1 MATQGDFKA
10 RFAAAFDRAVN
21 EAEYTPS
28 MDGLKLEF
36 INKKSVSNAFT
47 LKAKDLE
54 TTEYKNEIRF
64 LIARRYFPGLDISG
78 ITMDKV
84 TTAKAL
90 NKALNT
96 LYNLNPTGY
105 TELLEREISGL
116 GPGELILFFLLD
128 NATVGGGNSA
138 GVDIIDNGTPYE
150 VKAVNKTGDG
160 KLVNFKLG
168 GTVNI
173 SDVQAKI
180 LKLKAE
186 LLKFDSSIA
195 EGEKTGI
202 NNDHMAGFES
212 KEFIEHCENMKI
224 RDSFKDLNDYFQK
237 IAYNGYFKNHPII
250 FMGSKSA
257 SRADKGR
264 VYDIVQVT
272 KKMVGIHKVTN
283 GTIKPYVKP
292 TAK

>member
-10 RFAAAFDRAVN
+10 RFAAAHLKAVN
-21 EAEYTPS
+21 EAEYTAS
-28 MDGLKLEF
+28 MDGLKLDF
-36 INKKSVSNAFT
+36 INQKSVSNAFT

-54 TTEYKNEIRF
+54 TTDYKNEIRF

-78 ITMDKV
+78 ITMASV
-84 TTAKAL
+84 TTTAAM

-96 LYNLNPTGY
+96 LYKLNPSGY

-128 NATVGGGNSA
+128 NASVGGGNSA

-173 SDVQAKI
+173 SDVQSKI

-186 LLKFDSSIA
+186 LLKFDPSIA
-195 EGEKTGI
+195 EGEKTGV
-202 NNDHMAGFES
+202 NNDHMKGFES
-212 KEFIEHCENMKI
+212 DEFIEHCKNMKI
-224 RDSFKDLNDYFQK
+224 KDSFADLNDYFQK

-257 SRADKGR
+257 SKADKGR

-292 TAK
+292 SA

>member
-1 MATQGDFKA
+1 MGTIGDFRAK
-10 RFAAAFDRAVN
+10 FAAAHLKAVN
-21 EAEYTPS
+21 EAEYTAS
-28 MDGLKLEF
+28 IDGLDLEF

-54 TTEYKNEIRF
+54 ITTYKNEIRF
-64 LIARRYFPGLDISG
+64 LIARRYFPGLDVSG

-84 TTAKAL
+84 GTAAAM

-96 LYNLNPTGY
+96 LYKLNPAGF
-105 TELLEREISGL
+105 TELLEREIAGL
-116 GPGELILFFLLD
+116 GPGEVILYFLLD
-128 NATVGGGNSA
+128 NVQLGGGNSA

-150 VKAVNKTGDG
+150 VKAVNKTSDG

-173 SDVQAKI
+173 SDVQSKI

-186 LLKFDSSIA
+186 LLKFDPSIA
-195 EGEKTGI
+195 EGEKTGV
-202 NNDHMAGFES
+202 NNDHMKGFES
-212 KEFIEHCENMKI
+212 DEFIEHCKNMKI
-224 RDSFKDLNDYFQK
+224 KDSFADLNDYFQK

-257 SRADKGR
+257 SKADKGR

-292 TAK
+292 SA

>member
-1 MATQGDFKA
+1 MATHGDFKA
-10 RFAAAFDRAVN
+10 RFAAAFDKSVN
-21 EAEYTPS
+21 EAEYTAS
-28 MDGLKLEF
+28 MDGLKLDF

-84 TTAKAL
+84 TTTAAM

-96 LYNLNPTGY
+96 LYKLNPSGY

-128 NATVGGGNSA
+128 NASVGGGNSA
-138 GVDIIDNGTPYE
+138 GVDIIDNGVPYE
-150 VKAVNKTGDG
+150 VKAVNKTSDG

-186 LLKFDSSIA
+186 LLKFDPSIA

-202 NNDHMAGFES
+202 NNDHMKGFES
-212 KEFIEHCENMKI
+212 DTFIEHCKKMKI
-224 RDSFKDLNDYFQK
+224 KDSFADLNDYFQK
-237 IAYNGYFKNHPII
+237 IAYDGYFKNHPII

-264 VYDIVQVT
+264 VYDIVKVT

-292 TAK
+292 TAR

>member
-10 RFAAAFDRAVN
+10 RFAAAHLKAVN
-21 EAEYTPS
+21 EAEYTAS
-28 MDGLKLEF
+28 MDGLKLDF
-36 INKKSVSNAFT
+36 INQKSVSNAFT

-54 TTEYKNEIRF
+54 TTDYKNEIRF

-78 ITMDKV
+78 ITMASV
-84 TTAKAL
+84 TTTAAM

-96 LYNLNPTGY
+96 LYKLNPSGY

-128 NATVGGGNSA
+128 NASVGGGNSA

-173 SDVQAKI
+173 SDVQSKI
-180 LKLKAE
+180 LKLKVE
-186 LLKFDSSIA
+186 LLKFDPSIA
-195 EGEKTGI
+195 EGEKTGV
-202 NNDHMAGFES
+202 NNDHMKGFES
-212 KEFIEHCENMKI
+212 DEFIEHCKNMKI
-224 RDSFKDLNDYFQK
+224 KDSFADLNDYFQK

-257 SRADKGR
+257 SKADKGR

-292 TAK
+292 SA

>member
-1 MATQGDFKA
+1 MATTGDYRA
-10 RFAAAFDRAVN
+10 RFAAAHLKAVN
-21 EAEYTPS
+21 EAKYTPS
-28 MDGLKLEF
+28 MDGLKLDF
-36 INKKSVSNAFT
+36 INQKSVSNAFT

-78 ITMDKV
+78 ITMDSV
-84 TTAKAL
+84 TTAAAM

-96 LYNLNPTGY
+96 LYNLNPKGY

-150 VKAVNKTGDG
+150 VKAVNKTSDG

-173 SDVQAKI
+173 SDVQSKI
-180 LKLKAE
+180 LKLKAA
-186 LLKFDSSIA
+186 LLKFDPSIA

-202 NNDHMAGFES
+202 NNDHMKGFES
-212 KEFIEHCENMKI
+212 DEFIEYCKNMKI

-292 TAK
+292 KA

>member
-1 MATQGDFKA
+1 MGTIGDFRAK
-10 RFAAAFDRAVN
+10 FAAAHLKAVN
-21 EAEYTPS
+21 EAEYTAS
-28 MDGLKLEF
+28 IDGLDLEF
-36 INKKSVSNAFT
+36 INQKSVSNAFT

-54 TTEYKNEIRF
+54 ITTYKNEIRF
-64 LIARRYFPGLDISG
+64 LIARRYFPGLDVSG

-84 TTAKAL
+84 GTAAAM

-96 LYNLNPTGY
+96 LYKLNPAGF
-105 TELLEREISGL
+105 TELLEREIAGL
-116 GPGELILFFLLD
+116 GPGEVILYFLLD
-128 NATVGGGNSA
+128 NVQLGGGNSA

-150 VKAVNKTGDG
+150 VKAVNKTSDG

-173 SDVQAKI
+173 SDVQSKI

-186 LLKFDSSIA
+186 LLKFDPSIA
-195 EGEKTGI
+195 EGEKTGV
-202 NNDHMAGFES
+202 NNDHMKGFES
-212 KEFIEHCENMKI
+212 DEFIEHCKNMKI

-237 IAYNGYFKNHPII
+237 IAYDGYFKNHPII

-292 TAK
+292 SA

>member
-1 MATQGDFKA
+1 MATTGDFRA
-10 RFAAAFDRAVN
+10 RFAAAFEKAVN
-21 EAEYTPS
+21 EAEYTAS
-28 MDGLKLEF
+28 MDGLDLEF
-36 INKKSVSNAFT
+36 INQKSVSNAFT
-47 LKAKDLE
+47 LRAKDLE
-54 TTEYKNEIRF
+54 SITFKNEIRF

-78 ITMDKV
+78 ITMESV
-84 TTAKAL
+84 TTAAAM

-96 LYNLNPTGY
+96 LYKLNPKGY

-173 SDVQAKI
+173 SDVQSKI
-180 LKLKAE
+180 LKLKAV
-186 LLKFDSSIA
+186 LLKFDPSIA

-202 NNDHMAGFES
+202 NNDHMKGFES
-212 KEFIEHCENMKI
+212 DEFIEHCKNMKI
-224 RDSFKDLNDYFQK
+224 KDSFKDLNDYFQK

-292 TAK
+292 KA

>member
-1 MATQGDFKA
+1 MATQGDFRA
-10 RFAAAFDRAVN
+10 RFAAAHLKSVN
-21 EAEYTPS
+21 EAEYTAS
-28 MDGLKLEF
+28 MDGLDLEF
-36 INKKSVSNAFT
+36 INQKSVSNAFT

-54 TTEYKNEIRF
+54 IITYKNEIRF
-64 LIARRYFPGLDISG
+64 LIARRYFPGLDVSG
-78 ITMDKV
+78 ITMKKV
-84 TTAKAL
+84 GTAAAM
-90 NKALNT
+90 NNALNT
-96 LYNLNPTGY
+96 LYKLNPSGF
-105 TELLEREISGL
+105 TELLEREIAGL
-116 GPGELILFFLLD
+116 GPGEVILYFLLD
-128 NATVGGGNSA
+128 NVQLGGGNSA

-150 VKAVNKTGDG
+150 VKAVNKTSDG

-173 SDVQAKI
+173 SDVQSKI

-186 LLKFDSSIA
+186 LLKFDPSIA
-195 EGEKTGI
+195 EGEKTGV
-202 NNDHMAGFES
+202 NNEHMKGFES
-212 KEFIEHCENMKI
+212 KEFLKHCKKMKI
-224 RDSFKDLNDYFQK
+224 KDSFADLNDYFQK
-237 IAYNGYFKNHPII
+237 IAYDGYFKNHPII

-292 TAK
+292 SA